1 MELNFEINKPIYIQI
16 VEEIRKDIINEV
28 YKEGEKIPSVRYL
41 ALELNVNPN
50 TVQKA
55 LIILENEGLL
65 ITARTNGKYVT
76 TNKDLIKSIKK
87 EKANELTNEYLDNII
102 NMGYTKEEIINLI
115 MEDMEKWKYWK

>member
-16 VEEIRKDIINEV
+16 VEEIRKDIVNEI

-76 TNKDLIKSIKK
+76 TNKDLIQSIRK
-87 EKANELTNEYLDNII
+87 EKAQELTNEYLNNII
-102 NMGYTKEEIINLI
+102 NMGYSDEEIINLI
-115 MEDMEKWKYWK
+115 MEEMEKWRY

>member
-65 ITARTNGKYVT
+65 ITARTN
-76 TNKDLIKSIKK
+76 KDLIKSIKK

>member
-115 MEDMEKWKYWK
+115 MEDMEK

>member
-16 VEEIRKDIINEV
+16 VEEIRKDIVNEI

-76 TNKDLIKSIKK
+76 TNKDLIQSIRK
-87 EKANELTNEYLDNII
+87 EKAQELTNEYLNNII
-102 NMGYTKEEIINLI
+102 NMGYSDEEIINLI
-115 MEDMEKWKYWK
+115 MEEMAKWRY